1 MLDKF
6 RISVTWVAK
15 IMTSWL
21 NDPYIIYAVTAEV
34 TELIKR
40 KNFKKSA
47 VYFQPDDNHETRI
60 AKRKKILKY
69 RFKHDLKLTF
79 IFRFLP

>member
-15 IMTSWL
+15 IMDSWL
-21 NDPYIIYAVTAEV
+21 NDPYIIYAITAEV

-40 KNFKKSA
+40 EK
-47 VYFQPDDNHETRI
+47 FQERRRVFPAR
-60 AKRKKILKY
+60 R
-69 RFKHDLKLTF
+69 
-79 IFRFLP
+79 